1 MSDALGLKTSSPV
14 PQSPSIEMLLAERA
28 KAMQQASPSLKGLT
42 DVPGFGAL
50 GSGGLAGHP
59 LFPGA
64 PTGMEAVMGLM
75 NDEVMSQWRKSL
87 EQSSALLQQQGQ
99 GNSSNLKRNLGP
111 IPPMASITP
120 PGLHVQPPPPTTGSN
135 HSSQSPSSTGAP
147 PHSSGSP
154 LPGGDTAPGTP
165 SNLREVSPSSENR
178 SDEHRPPSN
187 TGAGKGTKSED
198 GNASPPARLES
209 KSPLKPNFEV
219 DQPSPASST
228 QSPLSA
234 FPHGSVHSSNPAMSL
249 PLPMPMS
256 VPPLMST
263 GRIPKSDPMEAK
275 LQDMLRY
282 NMEKYAGQA
291 LDTLGMSRRVR
302 ELLSIHNI
310 GQRLFAKYVLGLSQ
324 GTVSELLSK
333 PKSWEKLTEKGRD
346 SYRKMHA
353 WAYDNEAIM
362 LLKSLIPRKGE
373 LMRSISSTAL
383 LTKGT

>member
-1 MSDALGLKTSSPV
+1 MSDPLGLKTGAQAS
-14 PQSPSIEMLLAERA
+14 QSSIEMLLVERA
-28 KAMQQASPSLKGLT
+28 KAMQQANPALKGLT
-42 DVPGFGAL
+42 DLPGFGGL
-50 GSGGLAGHP
+50 GATGLGGHP

-64 PTGMEAVMGLM
+64 PSGMEAALGLM

-87 EQSSALLQQQGQ
+87 EQSSTLLQGQ
-99 GNSSNLKRNLGP
+99 GSPNLKRGLV
-111 IPPMASITP
+111 PPMTSVTP
-120 PGLHVQPPPPTTGSN
+120 PGLQVQPPPPTTGSN
-135 HSSQSPSSTGAP
+135 HSSQSPSSSGAP
-147 PHSSGSP
+147 PNSSGSP
-154 LPGGDTAPGTP
+154 LPGNDTAPGTP
-165 SNLREVSPSSENR
+165 SNPRGPSPSSESR
-178 SDEHRPPSN
+178 PDDHRPPSN
-187 TGAGKGTKSED
+187 AGSGIGKKPHSED
-198 GNASPPARLES
+198 GNASPPMKLES
-209 KSPLKPNFEV
+209 KSPMKAGFET
-219 DQPSPASST
+219 DQPSPVSST
-228 QSPLSA
+228 QSPLSG
-234 FPHGSVHSSNPAMSL
+234 FPGPGHASNPAMSL

-263 GRIPKSDPMEAK
+263 GRIPKSDPHEAK

-353 WAYDNEAIM
+353 WAYDNDAIM

-373 LMRSISSTAL
+373 LMRSVSSTAL
-383 LTKGT
+383 LAKGTFKT